1 MTRSS
6 RHPARWLVLLGL
18 PIAALGGIGFAAG
31 RDAKA
36 GWSFLAGFLIA
47 LAVVSTGVL
56 MVDVAGRIAPSMA
69 MIAAV
74 SNYVLTTLA
83 FLLLLTV
90 ISPDVVD
97 IPAFATGLAA
107 AVVPYVAWQ
116 LGRARPGQ

>member
-1 MTRSS
+1 VTGWA

-18 PIAALGGIGFAAG
+18 PIAVLGGVGFAAG

-90 ISPDVVD
+90 ISPDLADV
-97 IPAFATGLAA
+97 PAFATGLAA